1 LLQEGQVAEAADLLG
16 HPYLLEGRVE
26 HGEHIGT
33 RLGYPT
39 ANLVPVDGRLLI
51 PASGVYAVQ
60 VSFDHQPVFHVAMM
74 NIGHR
79 PTFDGKHT
87 TLEVHVLHLNE
98 DLYGHEMTVQFF
110 QRLRDEQRF
119 DNEDALVR
127 QLQLDAQQVEN
138 LFKKK

>member
-1 LLQEGQVAEAADLLG
+1 MLG

-39 ANLVPVDGRLLI
+39 ANLMPSDGQQLI
-51 PASGVYAVQ
+51 PASGVYAVR
-60 VSFDHQPVFHVAMM
+60 VTLDHQPTLYAAMM

-79 PTFDGKHT
+79 PTFDGQHT

-98 DLYGHEMTVQFF
+98 NLYGHQLTVHFIE
-110 QRLRDEQRF
+110 RLRDEQRF
-119 DNEDALVR
+119 DSEEALVH
-127 QLQLDAQQVEN
+127 QLESDAREV
-138 LFKKK
+138 KKLLNNDTKNGTM

>member
-1 LLQEGQVAEAADLLG
+1 
-16 HPYLLEGRVE
+16 
-26 HGEHIGT
+26 
-33 RLGYPT
+33 
-39 ANLVPVDGRLLI
+39 
-51 PASGVYAVQ
+51 
-60 VSFDHQPVFHVAMM
+60 MM

-79 PTFDGKHT
+79 PTFDGQHT

>member
-1 LLQEGQVAEAADLLG
+1 
-16 HPYLLEGRVE
+16 
-26 HGEHIGT
+26 
-33 RLGYPT
+33 
-39 ANLVPVDGRLLI
+39 
-51 PASGVYAVQ
+51 
-60 VSFDHQPVFHVAMM
+60 
-74 NIGHR
+74 
-79 PTFDGKHT
+79 
-87 TLEVHVLHLNE
+87 VLHLSE

>member
-1 LLQEGQVAEAADLLG
+1 MAEAADLLG
-16 HPYLLEGRVE
+16 HPYLMEGRVE

-39 ANLVPVDGRLLI
+39 ANLVPVDSQQLI

-60 VSFDHQPVFHVAMM
+60 VSLDSDPVLYAAMM

-79 PTFDGKHT
+79 PTFDGHHT

-98 DLYGHEMTVQFF
+98 DLYGHQLTVHFI

-119 DNEDALVR
+119 DSEDALTT
-127 QLQLDAQQVEN
+127 QLQKDLIQTETI
-138 LFKKK
+138 LK